1 MTPIGRV
8 DPGPWPFVRTML
20 VLDEVES
27 TSDLAVELVGG
38 AGIVLPL
45 CVWSARQTRG
55 RGQGE
60 NAWWSDS
67 GSLTFTVAVAPAAH
81 GLPPEAEPSLALAA
95 AVAVID
101 ALDSLGYRAPG
112 LGIRWPN
119 DVELDGRK
127 LAGILPE
134 RVEAVGQH
142 WLLIGI
148 GINVASDLAE
158 APASVRSMATSVS
171 ALPGP
176 PVDAGTPARLLAAI
190 LERLAP
196 VIGQLAARDGALAAR
211 WRALDLLRD
220 ERACVDLGD
229 QVVAGRGCGIDED
242 GALCLDRGG
251 TVVRLFGGRVL
262 R

>member
-27 TSDLAVELVGG
+27 TSDLAAELVRG
-38 AGIVLPL
+38 AEISLPL

-55 RGQGE
+55 RGRGE

-67 GSLTFTVAVAPAAH
+67 GSLTFTVAVDPVEH
-81 GLPPEAEPSLALAA
+81 GLSSEAEPKLALAA

-101 ALDSLGYRAPG
+101 ALDSLGYNAPG

-119 DVELDGRK
+119 DVELNGRK

-134 RVEAVGQH
+134 RVESASRR

-176 PVDAGTPARLLAAI
+176 PVDAQTHARLLAAI
-190 LERLAP
+190 LDRLAS
-196 VIGQLAARDGALAAR
+196 VIGQLAARDGTLAAR

-220 ERACVDLGD
+220 QRVSVDQVD
-229 QVVAGRGCGIDED
+229 QVVAGRGCGLDED

-251 TVVRLFGGRVL
+251 NVVRVFGGRVH

>member
-1 MTPIGRV
+1 MTSTGRV

-20 VLDEVES
+20 VFDEVES
-27 TSDLAVELVGG
+27 TSDRAAELVGG

-55 RGQGE
+55 RGRG
-60 NAWWSDS
+60 NNDWWSDS
-67 GSLTFTVAVAPAAH
+67 GSLTFTVAVDPAAH
-81 GLPPEAEPSLALAA
+81 GLPTESEPRLALTA

-101 ALDSLGYRAPG
+101 ALNALGYNAPG

-119 DVELDGRK
+119 DVELNGRK

-134 RVEAVGQH
+134 RIGSAGRR

-148 GINVASDLAE
+148 GINVDSNLDE

-176 PVDAGTPARLLAAI
+176 LVDAQTPARLLAAI
-190 LERLAP
+190 LDRLAS
-196 VIGQLAARDGALAAR
+196 VIGQLAATDAALAAR

-220 ERACVDLGD
+220 ERVSVDQGD
-229 QVVAGRGCGIDED
+229 QVIAGLGGGIDED

-251 TVVRLFGGRVL
+251 RVVRLFGGRVL